1 MTTLERQPLGII
13 RIMIEHLLMKGE
25 RTEKVTVTA
34 IIFRDDIARYDNG
47 GLCDQV
53 RIKANVNNR
62 ERNYVFE
69 WNIDRGEFSCYYD
82 EDEYILSQKQ
92 REALLK
98 CTKSFKRG
106 YGRTPENIKALM
118 EIFKI
123 KEENRDK
130 AIEILK
136 EYEERKIGMINAVP
150 EEELATEEFDK
161 KWNILITE
169 YVEKLRWL
177 F

>member
-1 MTTLERQPLGII
+1 MNTLDRQPLGII
-13 RIMIEHLLMKGE
+13 RMMIEHLLMKGE
-25 RTEKVTVTA
+25 RTHRVTVTA
-34 IIFRDDIARYDNG
+34 IIFRDDIGLYDNG

-53 RIKANVNNR
+53 RIKADINNR
-62 ERNYVFE
+62 ERNFVFE
-69 WNIDRGEFSCYYD
+69 WNIDRSEFSCFYD
-82 EDEYILSQKQ
+82 EDEFILNQKQ
-92 REALLK
+92 REAFLK

-106 YGRTPENIKALM
+106 YGRTPENMKALM

-136 EYEERKIGMINAVP
+136 EYEKEKSDMINGVS
-150 EEELATEEFDK
+150 EEELATEDFDR
-161 KWNILITE
+161 KWNILVTD